1 MVVAN
6 VIAIILVLIGAFN
19 WGLIGICGFNL
30 VSFISGSDRN
40 AFARII
46 YILVFAAA
54 IWLIVSACIAG
65 GHLYFVM

>member
-1 MVVAN
+1 MVVVN
-6 VIAIILVLIGAFN
+6 IIALILVLVGAFN
-19 WGLIGICGFNL
+19 WGLIGLCGFNL

-54 IWLIVSACIAG
+54 IWLIVSTFISG
-65 GHLYFVM
+65 GILYFM